1 MGVRSVFSR
10 NTFHTVIER
19 PPISPMLSQTYHP
32 GRTRR
37 LECMGNPVNSDRSA
51 ACCQNWLHRN
61 IMGLTTLAVPS
72 SPSWALRMD
81 GWRSAATM
89 EQFLSAASNVAISVS
104 SHLDLAGARWGQRA
118 VPLAVLG
125 LVGVSSACC
134 WLHCCRDMG
143 DDCCRAFASDCQ
155 RRTEE
160 LARRPLRRS
169 VRVLLIR
176 HAQSETN
183 AAAANTVVGGARHD
197 GRGVHT
203 RLSKLGERQA
213 RALGARLA
221 RQNLRPQAIYASD
234 AVRTQQ
240 TAELVRAELLRGRWC
255 GRRRCCD
262 RGRWRDVRWY
272 VGPAAGGGGRERAA
286 FAGAGHRRGVH
297 GQLEWQDQARV
308 RE

>member
-1 MGVRSVFSR
+1 V
-10 NTFHTVIER
+10 E
-19 PPISPMLSQTYHP
+19 L
-32 GRTRR
+32 
-37 LECMGNPVNSDRSA
+37 LA
-51 ACCQNWLHRN
+51 ACCWL
-61 IMGLTTLAVPS
+61 LSCVVPPCPLLAGCCDHARPLPS

-240 TAELVRAELLRGRWC
+240 TAELVRAELLRG
-255 GRRRCCD
+255 G
-262 RGRWRDVRWY
+262 G
-272 VGPAAGGGGRERAA
+272 AGGGGVATG
-286 FAGAGHRRGVH
+286 GAGEMCGGTWAPPPVEVVASA
-297 GQLEWQDQARV
+297 LPSQARGIGEV
-308 RE
+308 CMGSWSGRTKRECESEAVTRAREHDAYEWAPPGTSVDEGLRGESYRNVEERE